1 MQFRHISK
9 IIISFLVKTYYT
21 EDTPHISN
29 APSLTNLADLQGGIG
44 GSGGPPMTSLEPKG
58 LVSGLETPASEG
70 PQLYATESTPGQLS
84 RSDSFNELGMVSRKI
99 LIITIFG
106 QIYFKR

>member
-1 MQFRHISK
+1 
-9 IIISFLVKTYYT
+9 
-21 EDTPHISN
+21 
-29 APSLTNLADLQGGIG
+29 
-44 GSGGPPMTSLEPKG
+44 MTSLEPKG

-84 RSDSFNELGMVSRKI
+84 RSDSFNELGMVSHKM

-106 QIYFKR
+106 QMHVKQKKMITQIDIFSLKNFYSI